1 MVAGADGEVS
11 GRPDVKEA
19 DANDTDIVLH
29 ASAHAHTV
37 PAAVLTSPHA
47 CLRQWGPRA
56 PREGSCRMLH
66 AAVHVLRWRGHI
78 FTANLES
85 DLDGVSYAQS
95 QHHRT
100 STGRSQPASR
110 P

>member
-37 PAAVLTSPHA
+37 PAAVLTSP
-47 CLRQWGPRA
+47 
-56 PREGSCRMLH
+56 
-66 AAVHVLRWRGHI
+66 
-78 FTANLES
+78 
-85 DLDGVSYAQS
+85 D
-95 QHHRT
+95 
-100 STGRSQPASR
+100 ASR
-110 P
+110 LSQTVGSKSSKGREL